1 MQKLLLTMMMLV
13 MTMSLTASCG
23 QRHQAVVAVEQTD
36 VEAGEMA
43 PDFELPNLEGKPTKL
58 SSLRGKYV
66 IIDFW
71 GAWCIWCVR
80 GIPSM
85 KEAYSKYKDK
95 MEILGVD
102 CRDTEDK
109 WKAAVKEHELPWKQV
124 RCPDDQFRSLVE
136 KYSIEGFPTKVIV
149 DPKGK
154 LVKVIVGEDPSFYT
168 FLDQLFSK

>member
-1 MQKLLLTMMMLV
+1 MKKLLLTMMMLV

-95 MEILGVD
+95 GLMVLGVAAWD
-102 CRDTEDK
+102 EPEATKKAIEEDK
-109 WKAAVKEHELPWKQV
+109 ISYPQILNSQSIGT
-124 RCPDDQFRSLVE
+124 DI
-136 KYSIEGFPTKVIV
+136 YGIEGIPHIILFAPDGSILARGLRGEEI
-149 DPKGK
+149 GK
-154 LVKVIVGEDPSFYT
+154 KLEGIFNR
-168 FLDQLFSK
+168 